1 MKKLLFDTSIWV
13 DFIRGISTPKSELL
27 RSYLEE
33 DRDVFINP
41 TVYQEV
47 LQGCK
52 QKSQFDKVSNLLNA
66 LNLLEI
72 NGYEAAHG
80 AANIYQTLRS
90 KGITIRK
97 PNDCII
103 AYYAINFNC
112 ELVQNDSDFDLIAK
126 EYSLI
131 LF

>member
-1 MKKLLFDTSIWV
+1 MKKPLFDTSIWV

-33 DRDVFINP
+33 DCDVFINP

-52 QKSQFDKVSNLLNA
+52 QKSQFDKLNDLLNA

-72 NGYEAAHG
+72 NGYEAAYNS
-80 AANIYQTLRS
+80 AQIYQNLRS

-97 PNDCII
+97 PNNCLI
-103 AYYAINFNC
+103 AYYAIYFNC
-112 ELVQNDSDFDLIAK
+112 EVVQNDTDFDLIAK
-126 EYSLI
+126 EYPLT

>member
-13 DFIRGISTPKSELL
+13 DFIRGITTPKSELL
-27 RSYLEE
+27 WSYLEE
-33 DRDVFINP
+33 DSDVFINP

-52 QKSQFDKVSNLLNA
+52 QKSQFDKLNDLLNA

-72 NGYEAAHG
+72 NGYEAAYNS
-80 AANIYQTLRS
+80 AQIYQNLRS

-97 PNDCII
+97 PNNCLI
-103 AYYAINFNC
+103 AYYAIYFNC
-112 ELVQNDSDFDLIAK
+112 EVVQNDTDFDLIAK
-126 EYSLI
+126 EYPLT

>member
-13 DFIRGISTPKSELL
+13 DFIRGISTQKSELL

-33 DRDVFINP
+33 DKDVFINP

-52 QKSQFDKVSNLLNA
+52 QKKQFDRVTDLLNA
-66 LNLLEI
+66 LILLET
-72 NGYEAAHG
+72 NCYEAAYG
-80 AANIYQTLRS
+80 AAQIYQNLRS

-103 AYYAINFNC
+103 AYYAMHFEC

-126 EYSLI
+126 EYPLI

>member
-33 DRDVFINP
+33 DRDVFIDP

-126 EYSLI
+126 EYPLI

>member
-27 RSYLEE
+27 HSYLVV

-52 QKSQFDKVSNLLNA
+52 QKSQFDRVNELLNA

-72 NGYEAAHG
+72 NNYEAAYG
-80 AANIYQTLRS
+80 AANIYQNLRS

-97 PNDCII
+97 PNDCLI
-103 AYYAINFNC
+103 AYYALYFNC
-112 ELVQNDSDFDLIAK
+112 ELVQNDSDFDLIAQ
-126 EYSLI
+126 EYPLI

>member
-33 DRDVFINP
+33 DKDVFINP

-52 QKSQFDKVSNLLNA
+52 QKSQFDRVNELLNA

-72 NGYEAAHG
+72 NSYEAAFG
-80 AANIYQTLRS
+80 AAQIYQNLRS
-90 KGITIRK
+90 RGITIRK
-97 PNDCII
+97 PNDCLI
-103 AYYAINFNC
+103 AYYAIHFNC
-112 ELVQNDSDFDLIAK
+112 ELVQNDSDFDLIAQ
-126 EYSLI
+126 EYPLI
-131 LF
+131 LL

>member
-1 MKKLLFDTSIWV
+1 MLLFDTSIWV
-13 DFIRGISTPKSELL
+13 DYIRGISNPKSELL

-33 DRDVFINP
+33 DKDVFINP

-52 QKSQFDKVSNLLNA
+52 QKSQFDRVSELLNA

-72 NGYEAAHG
+72 NGYEAAYG
-80 AANIYQTLRS
+80 AAKIFQSLRS

-97 PNDCII
+97 PNDCLI
-103 AYYAINFNC
+103 AYYAIHFNC
-112 ELVQNDSDFDLIAK
+112 ELVQNDFDFDLIAK
-126 EYSLI
+126 EFPLK

>member
-27 RSYLEE
+27 RSCLEE
-33 DRDVFINP
+33 DRDVYINSK
-41 TVYQEV
+41 VYQEV

-52 QKSQFDKVSNLLNA
+52 QKSQFDKVSELLNA

-72 NGYEAAHG
+72 NGYEAAYG
-80 AANIYQTLRS
+80 AAQIYQNLRC

-97 PNDCII
+97 PNDCLI
-103 AYYAINFNC
+103 AYYSMHFDC

-126 EYSLI
+126 EYPLT
-131 LF
+131 LL

>member
-13 DFIRGISTPKSELL
+13 DFIRGNSTPKSELL
-27 RSYLEE
+27 RSFLEE
-33 DRDVFINP
+33 DKDVFINS
-41 TVYQEV
+41 TIYQEV

-52 QKSQFDKVSNLLNA
+52 QKSQFHQVNNLLNA

-72 NGYEAAHG
+72 NGYEAAYG
-80 AANIYQTLRS
+80 AAKIYQSLRS

-97 PNDCII
+97 PNDCLI
-103 AYYAINFNC
+103 AYYTIHFNC
-112 ELVQNDSDFDLIAK
+112 ELVQNDSDFDLIAQ
-126 EYSLI
+126 EYPLI

>member
-41 TVYQEV
+41 TVYQEI

-126 EYSLI
+126 EYPLI

>member
-1 MKKLLFDTSIWV
+1 M
-13 DFIRGISTPKSELL
+13 
-27 RSYLEE
+27 
-33 DRDVFINP
+33 
-41 TVYQEV
+41 
-47 LQGCK
+47 
-52 QKSQFDKVSNLLNA
+52 SNLLNA
-66 LNLLEI
+66 LNLLKI
-72 NGYEAAHG
+72 NGYEAAYE
-80 AANIYQTLRS
+80 AAKIYQSLRS

-126 EYSLI
+126 EYPLI

>member
-80 AANIYQTLRS
+80 AANIYQTLKS

-126 EYSLI
+126 EYPLI

>member
-126 EYSLI
+126 KYPLI